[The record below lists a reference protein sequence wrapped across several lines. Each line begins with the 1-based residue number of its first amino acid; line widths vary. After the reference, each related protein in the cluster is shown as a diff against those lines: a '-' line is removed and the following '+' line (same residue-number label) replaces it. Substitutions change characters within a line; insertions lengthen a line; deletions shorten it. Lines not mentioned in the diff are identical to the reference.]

1 MRLCSN
7 HHIGSGI
14 TFQMVWLAI
23 TRLGGFLVDVFQQAF
38 PRIEDAAAAG
48 DHVLPRRNF
57 IRAGEGATRQEQ
69 GHTAG

>member
-7 HHIGSGI
+7 HHIGPGI

-38 PRIEDAAAAG
+38 AGVKDAAVAG
-48 DHVLPRRNF
+48 DHVLAGRDF
-57 IRAGEGATRQEQ
+57 IDAGEGATRQGQ
-69 GHTAG
+69 GNASG